1 MNEWYIRFLKVFI
14 SLVILSDR
22 SCIALASSGS
32 EIKNEHFDLGLN
44 NRYLFL
50 VF

>member
-32 EIKNEHFDLGLN
+32 ENKYEHFDIGLD
-44 NRYLFL
+44 NRYFFL